1 MSLIASCKKGD
12 LEGVKAALKSG
23 IDVNTMDEDGYTG
36 LMLAISFNHNSV
48 VKLLLKTPN
57 IDVNQK
63 NDWGSFALNNAV
75 YNSNIEALKL
85 LLDFPSIDV
94 NSVDN
99 YGNSLVGCHKIDVL
113 KLLLSHPGLTS
124 LTLNQKQKKNGA
136 TPVMVAA
143 MRNKLEHLA
152 ILAGDLRVD
161 LDTKDKEG
169 RSLEDM
175 ARSSAALKII
185 EEAKQERRLIKEQK
199 RRVLKVLLEGL
210 YDPDSQLSKLL
221 GVCTEVVGEIIWKKM
236 LVWNWQIFPAQ

>member
-48 VKLLLKTPN
+48 VKFLLKTPS

-152 ILAGDLRVD
+152 VLAADLRVD

-175 ARSSAALKII
+175 ARWGNPGP
-185 EEAKQERRLIKEQK
+185 Q
-199 RRVLKVLLEGL
+199 
-210 YDPDSQLSKLL
+210 
-221 GVCTEVVGEIIWKKM
+221 
-236 LVWNWQIFPAQ
+236 N